1 MSRVIRRSFAVVALG
16 MLVCVFALVISPTA
30 PQAQGKRYVT
40 VLTYG
45 SGGSNYV
52 QAGGVVKVGEKYLA
66 NTTLTVQPTGG
77 DLEMVRLLDQRK
89 GDLAFVML
97 NSALY
102 AYTGQAPY
110 DRKYDWARI
119 FLVGQNATV
128 HLVVPA
134 KSPVKSVTDLK
145 GKKVAIGPA
154 GSSLAALMVPTILKA
169 YGLSLTDIKGQFLSL
184 TETAQG
190 LKDDTL
196 DAGFFYLILPAPA
209 VTDLTTSNAMK
220 FIPLEERVRQQIKKD
235 SPMFDLDVIAKG
247 TYRGQDAD
255 VPTVGLACAIMTHKD
270 VPNDTVYEL
279 AKALDVHM
287 ADWKEIHPGSAFYT
301 PQKTAQY
308 PIIPIHPGMEK
319 YLKEKGLIK

>member
-1 MSRVIRRSFAVVALG
+1 MSNLNRRSFAMFVLAVL
-16 MLVCVFALVISPTA
+16 LCVLAIAQVPAAAQA
-30 PQAQGKRYVT
+30 PAKRHVT

-66 NTTLTVQPTGG
+66 NTTVTVQPTGG

-89 GDLAFVML
+89 GDFAFVML

-102 AYTGQAPY
+102 AYTGKAPY
-110 DRKYDWARI
+110 DRKYDWARM

-134 KSPVKSVTDLK
+134 KSTVKSVVDLK

-169 YGLSLTDIKGQFLSL
+169 SGLSLQDIKGQFLSVS
-184 TETAQG
+184 ETAQG

-220 FIPLEERVRQQIKKD
+220 FIPLEEKVRQQIKKD

-247 TYRGQDAD
+247 TYRGQDVD

-270 VPNDTVYEL
+270 VPNDTIYDL

-287 ADWKEIHPGSAFYT
+287 ADWKEIHPGSAYYT

-308 PIIPIHPGMEK
+308 LVIPAHPGMEK
-319 YLKEKGLIK
+319 YLKEKGLVK